1 LRYLFEDCVLDTD
14 RRELRRGEAVVPL
27 TPQALDLL
35 IYLIR
40 NRDRVVSKDD
50 LIASVWG
57 GRIVS
62 DAAVTTRIN
71 AARSAIGDSGEA
83 QRLIR
88 TLPRKGFR
96 FVGVG
101 QDVES
106 PAGPAADTPSEPPA
120 ALALPDLPSIVVL
133 PFANLSGDPAQG
145 YFADGVVE
153 DITLALGRLPGL
165 FVIGSGSAF
174 SYKGQAVDTRR
185 VGAELG
191 VRYVLRGSVRKD
203 GKRVRISAELA
214 DAAQGAQIWADR
226 FEGEIDDIFALQD
239 QVAADVSTMIA
250 PALRTHEIDRAA
262 RKPTGSL
269 TAYDLFLRASRH
281 YRESVG
287 QNRDSLRL
295 LSKATELDPS
305 YGAAYGLAAHC
316 YFVQKLFG
324 WTDPADPSLAEGLRL
339 AHLAAET
346 GKHDSE
352 ALWMAA
358 QTLVFLGGD
367 FERALPLIEV
377 SLSLNPNSPA
387 AYETSSMIHAFHS
400 DVDIALEHCAR
411 AQRHN
416 PRDPMVVHYLTS
428 TAYANFYA
436 GRYEEADRAVDR
448 VLSRAPSF
456 GAALRL
462 KIVTCGLLGRPE
474 EGRDYVRRARAAQPW
489 LTVAAMRAFYE
500 VPLRKHPRALEDYLE
515 GLRAS
520 GLPEGAPS

>member
-1 LRYLFEDCVLDTD
+1 M
-14 RRELRRGEAVVPL
+14 
-27 TPQALDLL
+27 TPGAFDLL
-35 IYLIR
+35 DYLVR
-40 NRDRVVSKDD
+40 NRERVVTKED
-50 LIASVWG
+50 LNAAVWN

-62 DAAVTTRIN
+62 ESALTTRIN
-71 AARSAIGDSGEA
+71 AVRTAVGDSGEE
-83 QRLIR
+83 QRLIK
-88 TLPRKGFR
+88 TLPRKGVR
-96 FVGVG
+96 FVGVV
-101 QDVES
+101 QEVES
-106 PAGPAADTPSEPPA
+106 LSSPAAVTPSVSPA

-145 YFADGVVE
+145 YFADGMVE

-174 SYKGQAVDTRR
+174 TYNGQAVDTRR
-185 VGAELG
+185 IGAELG

-203 GKRVRISAELA
+203 AKRVRIGAELA

-226 FEGEIDDIFALQD
+226 FEGEIGDIFAMQD
-239 QVAADVSTMIA
+239 RVAADVSTMIA
-250 PALRTHEIDRAA
+250 PALRTAEIDRAA
-262 RKPTGSL
+262 RKPTGNL
-269 TAYDLFLRASRH
+269 TAYDLVLRASRH
-281 YRESVG
+281 YRDSAG
-287 QNRDSLRL
+287 QNRDSLQL

-305 YGAAYGLAAHC
+305 YSTAYGLAAHC

-367 FERALPLIEV
+367 FERTLLLIEE
-377 SLSLNPNSPA
+377 SLTLNPNSPA
-387 AYETSSMIHAFHS
+387 AYGASSMIHAFHG
-400 DVDIALEHCAR
+400 DIDIALEHSAR

-416 PRDPMVVHYLTS
+416 PRDPMVIHYLTS
-428 TAYANFYA
+428 AAYANFYA
-436 GRYEEADRAVDR
+436 GRYEAANRAIDR

-474 EGRDYVRRARAAQPW
+474 EGCDYVRRARTVQPW
-489 LTVAAMRAFYE
+489 LTVAAMRAFYQ
-500 VPLRKHPRALEDYLE
+500 VPLRKHPRALEDYLK

-520 GLPEGAPS
+520 GLPEGEPP